1 MSFTVRRT
9 SLLTLK
15 PTTTNFL
22 FSSSFGNTGS
32 KSLVSILHE
41 ASISLFSSDND
52 NNKKKKEE
60 SSQQYVYNGIAGVPG
75 MRFHEDNHDGFS
87 KMTYQTISI
96 HGMTIRSDSVLSPTI
111 SRESKSYNLQL
122 LELPI
127 ELESDHVVQDDDD
140 QDHQEDGDDGGIA
153 VDGKENV
160 SNSIIMDLS
169 KWLISTLKRRKKK
182 MNKHKLRKRRK
193 LERLKGK
200 K

>member
-1 MSFTVRRT
+1 MSFTVPRS

-15 PTTTNFL
+15 PTTKL
-22 FSSSFGNTGS
+22 SFSSSFGNNGS

-41 ASISLFSSDND
+41 ASISLFSSDNS

-75 MRFHEDNHDGFS
+75 MKCHEYNHDVFS
-87 KMTYQTISI
+87 KITYQTISI
-96 HGMTIRSDSVLSPTI
+96 HGMTIRSGSVLSPTI
-111 SRESKSYNLQL
+111 ARQSNSYNLQL
-122 LELPI
+122 IEFPI
-127 ELESDHVVQDDDD
+127 ELENDLVVQDDDD
-140 QDHQEDGDDGGIA
+140 QDHQEDGDDGEIA
-153 VDGKENV
+153 VDGKENE